1 MNLLMIIK
9 WEQLLLHHEDFTFHY
24 LAKKIMEA
32 TFFVFTDC
40 ELFGWL
46 NVESEPKEQR
56 KIPRTKNHNKI

>member
-1 MNLLMIIK
+1 MGTIT
-9 WEQLLLHHEDFTFHY
+9 EDCMFHY

-56 KIPRTKNHNKI
+56 KIPMTKNHKI